1 MEKIANVAIMALLNA
16 ELMTIGFDEQ
26 MGQTGQPQQQKPG
39 RTSRN

>member
-26 MGQTGQPQQQKPG
+26 MEVKYQVESI
-39 RTSRN
+39 R